1 MLCREAVAEFQI
13 PQELLWTEGLELL
26 TVRKLGSVWRLI
38 EGYCT
43 DILAPDLVRDLNARR
58 YDIALVD
65 LIYNECGLA
74 LGKGGNMPADIL
86 PANIN
91 SKRTE
96 GISCGLLTTVSMEFR
111 RHGIPYVF
119 YTPVSPVFRAKLP
132 KIPRDFAEI
141 RVFHQKFRLPPESKN
156 HFRGHPTLSS
166 INLTLY
172 MHCMRVIRR

>member
-1 MLCREAVAEFQI
+1 MLCRDAVAEFQI

-43 DILAPDLVRDLNARR
+43 DILAPDLVRDLNARH

-74 LGKGGNMPADIL
+74 LGKGGSMPAEISA
-86 PANIN
+86 ANIN
-91 SKRTE
+91 AKRTK
-96 GISCGLLTTVSMEFR
+96 GISCGLLARVSTEFR

-119 YTPVSPVFRAKLP
+119 CTSVFRAKLP
-132 KIPRDFAEI
+132 
-141 RVFHQKFRLPPESKN
+141 
-156 HFRGHPTLSS
+156 
-166 INLTLY
+166 
-172 MHCMRVIRR
+172 